1 MMDMMKMQTP
11 NLADDNFKKLA
22 ILFPDAVTEAIDP
35 ETGETV
41 RAIDKDVLMQEISAH
56 VVEGR
61 EERYQFTW
69 PDKKKAVLAANAPI
83 AATLRPMR
91 EESVG
96 KDGMPGGWDSQ
107 NLYIEGD
114 NLDVLKLLQETYLG
128 KVKMIYIDPPYN
140 TGNDFVYEDDFAEDI
155 DGYLARSGQFDDQ
168 GNRLYQNTESNGR
181 FHTDWLNMLYPRL
194 KLARNLLTE
203 DGVFF
208 ISIDENEVASLQMIC
223 DEVFSKSNFVSQIV
237 WAAGRKNDSK
247 HISVS
252 HEYMLVYFKN
262 AQYIAENKI
271 IWRERKQGLDDIYAK
286 YDSLKRMHG
295 SDCESI
301 EKDLKSWYKGLP
313 EGHPAK
319 DHSHY
324 NKVDEKGIFFAS
336 DISWPGG
343 GGPKY
348 TVYHPLTGKPV
359 KTPSRGWITN
369 EETLKRW
376 IAEGKV
382 NFGASE
388 DSVPTIKSYLKDH
401 EDGVPYSVFY
411 KDGRAAS
418 KRLASLMGD
427 KVFENPKD
435 EEVIQRII
443 EFSGTDDNDIVL
455 DFFSGSGTTAHSL
468 FLANVSQNR
477 KRRFILVQLPEV
489 IDAKKCGSEKSKKV
503 AQNAIELLDSLG
515 VAHNLCEIG
524 KERIRRA
531 GKKIKEEAGLTA
543 SDLDVG
549 FRVLKL
555 DSSNMEDVYYN
566 PDELSRDLLGS
577 TVDNIKLDRTP
588 EDLLFQVMLDLGVDL
603 SSAIEER
610 VIAGKKV
617 YIIKPAGVDAA
628 YLAVCFDKG
637 ITAETVTEIAKMKPY
652 YAVFRDSGMASDS
665 VITNFDQIFRTYS
678 PQTERKVL

>member
-1 MMDMMKMQTP
+1 MDIMKMHTP
-11 NLADDNFKKLA
+11 NQTDENFKKLA
-22 ILFPDAVTEAIDP
+22 ALFPNAVTETIDP
-35 ETGETV
+35 GTGKII
-41 RAIDKDVLMQEISAH
+41 RAIDKDVLMQEISGR
-56 VVEGR
+56 VVDGR

-83 AATLRPMR
+83 AATLRPVR

-96 KDGMPGGWDSQ
+96 KDGTPGGWDSQ

-128 KVKMIYIDPPYN
+128 KIKLIYIDPPYN
-140 TGNDFVYEDDFAEDI
+140 TGNDFVYEDDFAEGVDE
-155 DGYLARSGQFDDQ
+155 YLAKSGQFDDQ

-203 DGVFF
+203 DGVIF
-208 ISIDENEVASLQMIC
+208 ISIDENEVASLQMIS
-223 DEVFSKSNFVSQIV
+223 DEVFSKSNFVAQIV

-286 YDSLKRMHG
+286 YESLKRMYG

-301 EKDLKSWYKGLP
+301 EKDLKAWYKGLP

-348 TVYHPLTGKPV
+348 TIYHPITGKPV

-388 DSVPTIKSYLKDH
+388 DSVPTIKSYLRDH

-418 KRLASLMGD
+418 KRLATLMGE

-435 EEVIQRII
+435 EEVIQRVI
-443 EFSGTDDNDIVL
+443 EFSGTDNNDIVL

-468 FLANVSQNR
+468 FLANVSQNK

-489 IDAKKCGSEKSKKV
+489 IDAEKGGSEKSKKV
-503 AQNAIELLDSLG
+503 AQNAIALLDSLG
-515 VAHNLCEIG
+515 AAHNLCEIG

-531 GKKIKEEAGLTA
+531 GKKIKGEAGLTA
-543 SDLDVG
+543 LDLDVG
-549 FRVLKL
+549 FRVLRL
-555 DSSNMEDVYYN
+555 DSSNMQDVYYN
-566 PDELSRDLLGS
+566 PESLTRDLLGV
-577 TVDNIKLDRTP
+577 TVDNIKPDRTP

-603 SSAIEER
+603 SSTIEER
-610 VIAGKKV
+610 VIDEKKV
-617 YIIKPAGVDAA
+617 FIVKPEGIDKE
-628 YLAVCFDKG
+628 YLVACFDKG
-637 ITAETVTEIAKMKPY
+637 VTEKTVTTIAKMKPY

-665 VITNFDQIFRTYS
+665 VATNFDQIFRTYS